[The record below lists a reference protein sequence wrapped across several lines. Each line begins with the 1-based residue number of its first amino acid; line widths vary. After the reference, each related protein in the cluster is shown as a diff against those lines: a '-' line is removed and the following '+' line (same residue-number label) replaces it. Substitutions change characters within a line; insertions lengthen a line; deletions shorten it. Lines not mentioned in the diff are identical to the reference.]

1 MNRRKS
7 LFNSDDDNYS
17 MVAAIEIGTSYSGFA
32 YATRRDSRPIGQH
45 IVMNP
50 VWLSPD
56 KSMTTLRLY
65 RNMNQT
71 FGIEIYISRN
81 RSLTSGSIINFL

>member
-1 MNRRKS
+1 MSRAKKS
-7 LFNSDDDNYS
+7 LFSHEEEGFG

-32 YATRRDSRPIGQH
+32 YATKRDGKSIAQH

-56 KSMTTLRLY
+56 KSLTTLR
-65 RNMNQT
+65 
-71 FGIEIYISRN
+71 
-81 RSLTSGSIINFL
+81 